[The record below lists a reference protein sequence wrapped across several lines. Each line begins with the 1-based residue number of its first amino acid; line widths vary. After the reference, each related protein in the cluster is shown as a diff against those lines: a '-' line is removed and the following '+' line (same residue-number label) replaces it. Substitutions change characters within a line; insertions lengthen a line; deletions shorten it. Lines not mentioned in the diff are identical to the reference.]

1 MSEMRAITL
10 GGFRKRHHPDLK
22 RSELIALNH
31 YLHDFPRQLS
41 YEAVLSLIDRDW
53 EVKIA
58 DRRVIPFEIYEELW
72 PFDLIIKI
80 KTLQSILSLHYG
92 D

>member
-1 MSEMRAITL
+1 MSEMTAFTVTA
-10 GGFRKRHHPDLK
+10 FRKRHHPEIK

-41 YEAVLSLIDRDW
+41 YEDILGLIDREWD
-53 EVKIA
+53 VKSTA
-58 DRRVIPFEIYEELW
+58 RRVVPFEIYEELW

-80 KTLQSILSLHYG
+80 KSLQSILSSNYG

>member
-1 MSEMRAITL
+1 MNDIQLLSLM
-10 GGFRKRHHPDLK
+10 GVRKRHNPDLK

-41 YEAVLSLIDRDW
+41 FDAILALIDQEWD
-53 EVKIA
+53 VKPV
-58 DRRVIPFEIYEELW
+58 DRGITPFEIYQELW
-72 PFDLIIKI
+72 PFDLISKI
-80 KTLQSILSLHYG
+80 KAMQSILSLHYG